1 MPKEPHQMPSVPLPE
16 QPGRTP
22 VPRSYPARSKAQRRY
37 FARSCSGWTPRDE
50 AVAKA
55 AFIEGWE
62 ARKRAQYNGD
72 AS

>member
-22 VPRSYPARSKAQRRY
+22 VPRSYPARSKAWREYRNTG
-37 FARSCSGWTPRDE
+37 CVDWIPRDDE
-50 AVAKA
+50 IARA
-55 AFIEGWE
+55 AFTAGWE
-62 ARKRAQYNGD
+62 ARKRAQYSGD